1 MAEQELDLEALYR
14 DLGDRFSALSQ
25 LFAEFGSPKG
35 ARRLVDTLVS
45 GDAAAFNRLIDP
57 LDVPTIPPLGKCFW
71 VREIIDRVVVTTT
84 LVEVCT
90 LREDLSGGE
99 LALYISI
106 ARRHG
111 ALIPLTAAEEAITA
125 LGDGEGIPPGP
136 FLDELKAN
144 GLVTCTTKVKRDVST
159 KLALGKPERVCV

>member
-1 MAEQELDLEALYR
+1 MVEQDPDLENLHRELA
-14 DLGDRFSALSQ
+14 DRFSALSR

-35 ARRLVDTLVS
+35 AQRLVDTLVS
-45 GDAAAFNRLIDP
+45 GDPAAFNQLLDP
-57 LDVPTIPPLGKCFW
+57 LDLPDIPQLGKCFW
-71 VREIIDRVVVTTT
+71 VREIIDRVVQTAT

-90 LREDLSGGE
+90 LRDDLTGSE
-99 LALYISI
+99 LVLYLSI

-111 ALIPLTAAEEAITA
+111 ALIPLSAAEDAITV
-125 LGDGEGIPPGP
+125 LGGGGGIPPGP

-144 GLVTCTTKVKRDVST
+144 GLVTCTVKVKFDVTT

>member
-1 MAEQELDLEALYR
+1 MAEQDLELEGLHR
-14 DLGDRFSALSQ
+14 DLAERFNALSQ

-35 ARRLVDTLVS
+35 ARQLVDTLVS

-57 LDVPTIPPLGKCFW
+57 LDIPTIPPLGKCFW

-90 LREDLSGGE
+90 LRENLSGAE
-99 LALYISI
+99 LALYLSI

-144 GLVTCTTKVKRDVST
+144 GLVTCTTTVKKDVST
-159 KLALGKPERVCV
+159 KLAFGKPERVCV

>member
-1 MAEQELDLEALYR
+1 MAEQDLELEGLYR
-14 DLGDRFSALSQ
+14 DLAERFNALSQ

-35 ARRLVDTLVS
+35 ARQLVDTLVS

-57 LDVPTIPPLGKCFW
+57 LDIPTIPPLGKCFW
-71 VREIIDRVVVTTT
+71 VREIIDRVVVTQT

-90 LREDLSGGE
+90 LREGLSGAE
-99 LALYISI
+99 LALYLSI

-111 ALIPLTAAEEAITA
+111 ALIPLTTAEEAITA

-144 GLVTCTTKVKRDVST
+144 GLVTCTTKVKKDVST

>member
-1 MAEQELDLEALYR
+1 MVEPGLELEDLHRNLA
-14 DLGDRFSALSQ
+14 DRFSALSR

-35 ARRLVDTLVS
+35 AQRLVDTLVS
-45 GDAAAFNRLIDP
+45 GDAAAFNQLIDP
-57 LDVPTIPPLGKCFW
+57 LDVPDIPQLGKCFW
-71 VREIIDRVVVTTT
+71 VREIIDRVVVTAT

-90 LREDLSGGE
+90 LRDDLSGTE
-99 LALYISI
+99 LVLYLSI

-111 ALIPLTAAEEAITA
+111 ALIPLTPAEDAITA

-144 GLVTCTTKVKRDVST
+144 GLVTCTVRVKYDAST
-159 KLALGKPERVCV
+159 KLGLGKPERVCI

>member
-1 MAEQELDLEALYR
+1 MAEQDLDLEGLHG
-14 DLGDRFSALSQ
+14 DLAGRFSALSQ

-35 ARRLVDTLVS
+35 ARQLIDTLVS
-45 GDAAAFNRLIDP
+45 GDAAAFNKLIDP
-57 LDVPTIPPLGKCFW
+57 LDIPDIPPLGKCFW
-71 VREIIDRVVVTTT
+71 VREIIDRVVVTST

-90 LREDLSGGE
+90 LRDDLTGAE
-99 LALYISI
+99 LVLYLSI

-111 ALIPLTAAEEAITA
+111 ALIPLTEAEDAIAA

-136 FLDELKAN
+136 FLDELKTN
-144 GLVTCTTKVKRDVST
+144 GLVTCTTRVKHDVST

>member
-1 MAEQELDLEALYR
+1 MVEHDIDLEDLHR
-14 DLGDRFSALSQ
+14 DLADRFSALSR

-45 GDAAAFNRLIDP
+45 GDAAAFNQLLDP
-57 LDVPTIPPLGKCFW
+57 LDLPTIPPLGKCFW

-90 LREDLSGGE
+90 LRDDLTGAE
-99 LALYISI
+99 LVLYLSI

-111 ALIPLTAAEEAITA
+111 ALIPLTAAEDAITA

-144 GLVTCTTKVKRDVST
+144 NLVTCTTRVKHDVSS
-159 KLALGKPERVCV
+159 KLAFGKPERVCV